1 MASSQVW
8 RDFRGSWS
16 AAGHQDVGRVPSHV
30 GGEEAR
36 RVITACSTPPQ
47 GHGTPQELL
56 KDEEPLRG
64 KLWRWAGKRA
74 EWRQLER
81 QETLQPVSEPLD

>member
-1 MASSQVW
+1 M
-8 RDFRGSWS
+8 D
-16 AAGHQDVGRVPSHV
+16 HQDVGRFPSHM

-36 RVITACSTPPQ
+36 RVITTCSTLPQ

-56 KDEEPLRG
+56 KDQEPMRG

-81 QETLQPVSEPLD
+81 QETLQPVSKSLV